1 MIRLLAIAAA
11 GLVLAGCSEV
21 AVPGIARDDRVIV
34 VTGQGEASA
43 EADTFTVSTR
53 MTIIGSPLGSP
64 RNDARQ
70 IATGIMLSYM
80 TSMKVLGVSDAQLSI
95 RQVGDPSF
103 VELNDPTPE
112 PSRMEVVLETTASLA
127 EPFAL
132 GIIGTGL
139 DPMLGA
145 GTVAFT
151 VQDVSA
157 LRREAA
163 IAAVREARGQA
174 EAIAEA
180 SGLRLGQIVSVD
192 VAFDESE
199 AVVLSPSGDLRIRTL
214 TPPELRTRPNGEEVE
229 ISSLPL
235 PAGRP
240 TISAT
245 ATLRVA
251 ALP

>member
-1 MIRLLAIAAA
+1 MIRLLAIAAT

-21 AVPGIARDDRVIV
+21 AVPGLARDDRVIV

-53 MTIIGSPLGSP
+53 LAIIG
-64 RNDARQ
+64 RDAADARE
-70 IATGIMLSYM
+70 IATNVMLSYM
-80 TSMKVLGVSDAQLSI
+80 TSLKRLGVRDDQFSI
-95 RQVGDPSF
+95 RDVSDPSF
-103 VELNDPTPE
+103 LELNDPTPE
-112 PSRMEVVLETTASLA
+112 PSRMEVVLEATASLA
-127 EPFAL
+127 EPYAL

-145 GTVAFT
+145 GTVSFT

-163 IAAVREARGQA
+163 LAAVREARGQA

-180 SGLRLGQIVSVD
+180 SGLRLGQIVSVE

-199 AVVLSPSGDLRIRTL
+199 AVVLSPSGDLRIRSFPPNPATL
-214 TPPELRTRPNGEEVE
+214 PNGETVEV
-229 ISSLPL
+229 SSVPL

-245 ATLRVA
+245 ATLRIA